1 MRKIDKI
8 IQYHIDNNLTAMSKK
23 FTGQLNDEE
32 VSEVKNA
39 IALNL
44 KLKKLRVAPA
54 FGKHSFE
61 EAISQLDIEKP
72 AVKRKFSFS
81 YFSAAAVSMS
91 ALLLVFMI
99 GGMSLTKN
107 SSPSSKDSIASVSDI
122 AADGSV
128 DSISNLSLADLKIE
142 QAQLKN
148 DNSADESTKID
159 FANTSNMDEAI
170 NENF

>member
-1 MRKIDKI
+1 
-8 IQYHIDNNLTAMSKK
+8 
-23 FTGQLNDEE
+23 
-32 VSEVKNA
+32 
-39 IALNL
+39 
-44 KLKKLRVAPA
+44 
-54 FGKHSFE
+54 
-61 EAISQLDIEKP
+61 
-72 AVKRKFSFS
+72 
-81 YFSAAAVSMS
+81 MS

-159 FANTSNMDEAI
+159 FSSTSNMDEAI